1 MKCRKNTKSKNPNVV
16 RTKIMDIYD
25 RYQTVLATIVYKFFY
40 KKTSGSDIKNGNISN
55 KELAKDL
62 HELNI

>member
-1 MKCRKNTKSKNPNVV
+1 MKCRKNTKSENPKVV

-25 RYQTVLATIVYKFFY
+25 GYQTVLATIVYNFFY
-40 KKTSGSDIKNGNISN
+40 KKTSGSDIKNGNISS

-62 HELNI
+62 HKLNI